1 VRTLSRIQT
10 FRLAFAAV
18 LALGAG
24 LLIRDRL
31 ERAEAF
37 ALEQVRLEAYES
49 NRHMHLVFETAR
61 TILDRIAD
69 HINVTA
75 DGSLAIRARLD
86 EVLDQTTGGT
96 SIARGAILQD
106 RNGRIV
112 AAGNPRT
119 GVGLTLATLD
129 FFQTLLKPDARSYE
143 LGAPFDSAILGTVV
157 IPIAKAI
164 RDFDGNTAGVISV
177 GIPIAVIQ
185 AALAPTIET
194 PDARSRLWR
203 KDGMLLASS
212 LGDKTQI
219 GVFHPSMPLF
229 AAKNGDGGGVFVAH
243 ATQDGETHLAAWN
256 DNLIY
261 PFFISTGAHRATLL
275 ARDYAETA
283 AIGAATL
290 GLLALLL
297 LVAILVDRE
306 RARTA
311 AALADKARALA
322 VKNMFLANMSH
333 EFRTPL
339 NAISGYL
346 QMLKLGLY
354 GPLADRQTAAIGNV
368 ALAGEHLSNLTETLL
383 DLSRIEAGNLP
394 IARKPENVAQIV
406 GEAVSLV
413 APQAGN
419 KNIQLAI
426 DTSPAGLAILG
437 DRLRARQILT
447 NLLSNAIRNGRD
459 GGTVEIR
466 IETANSGH
474 VRVSVLDDGP
484 GFGTAPLD
492 QFFEPFAERDAHLAH
507 PGGVGLGL
515 PLARGLARAQ
525 GGDVTLSNRPEGG
538 AAAMLELPKAA

>member
-1 VRTLSRIQT
+1 VRKLSRIQT

-24 LLIRDRL
+24 VLIRDRL
-31 ERAEAF
+31 DRAEAF

-49 NRHMHLVFETAR
+49 NRHMHLVFEMAR

-69 HINVTA
+69 HINVSV
-75 DGSLAIRARLD
+75 DGSLAFHARLD

-129 FFQTLLKPDARSYE
+129 FFQNLLKPDARPYE
-143 LGAPFDSAILGTVV
+143 IGAPFDSTILGTIV
-157 IPIAKAI
+157 IPVAKAI
-164 RDFDGNTAGVISV
+164 RDFDGTTVGVISV
-177 GIPIAVIQ
+177 AVPIAVIQ
-185 AALAPTIET
+185 AALAPTIQT

-203 KDGMLLASS
+203 TDGMLLANS
-212 LGDKTQI
+212 LGDTTQI
-219 GVFHPSMPLF
+219 GAFHPSMPLF
-229 AAKNGDGGGVFVAH
+229 AAKNGDGGGVFVAQ
-243 ATQDGETHLAAWN
+243 ATQDGEVHLAAWN

-290 GLLALLL
+290 GLLVLLL
-297 LVAILVDRE
+297 LVAILVDSE

-311 AALADKARALA
+311 AALAEKAHALA
-322 VKNMFLANMSH
+322 IKNMFLANMSH

-354 GPLADRQTAAIGNV
+354 GPLADRQTAAIGSV
-368 ALAGEHLSNLTETLL
+368 ALAGEHLVNLTETLL

-406 GEAVSLV
+406 GEAVALV

-426 DTSPAGLAILG
+426 DTSPTGLAILG
-437 DRLRARQILT
+437 DRLRARQILA

-459 GGTVEIR
+459 GGTVEIH
-466 IETANSGH
+466 IEAANSGS

-484 GFGTAPLD
+484 GFGTAPFDRLF
-492 QFFEPFAERDAHLAH
+492 QPFAERDAHVANS
-507 PGGVGLGL
+507 GGVGLGL

-538 AAAMLELPKAA
+538 AAATLELPKAA